1 MKTTSRMVITL
12 LLSLLVSSTF
22 TFMVR
27 APPPPTASIS
37 LTKTPSATLV
47 LSGTTVSYL
56 YNATNTGETDLTGAI
71 YDDVFGLVGSFVNL
85 APGGW
90 VGFNVSHVI
99 TQNTTNTATAYGVDT
114 YGQNATATDTAFVQV
129 YSLMPTIE
137 SCDSTGTQKDT
148 FLLDDDVY
156 GIGTGYRPSTTYNV
170 YVVEDV
176 TWVDGMAIP
185 PRVLGTATTVTSDAA
200 GNIPATLL
208 WSATLEPGKYDIVVD
223 VDGDDLYYAEA
234 DALDDSD
241 IEVTAGF
248 FVIPEVPLG
257 PIMATMGMFAALIG
271 FLRLKRLRP
280 KPRLE

>member
-1 MKTTSRMVITL
+1 VKTTSRIVMAL

-22 TFMVR
+22 AFLVR
-27 APPPPTASIS
+27 APPPPSAGIS
-37 LTKTPSATLV
+37 LTKTASATKV
-47 LSGTTVSYL
+47 LSGSSVSYL

-71 YDDVFGLVGSFVNL
+71 YDDVFGPVGSFVNL

-99 TQNTTNTATAYGVDT
+99 TQNTTNVATAYGVDE
-114 YGQNATATDTAFVQV
+114 YGQNVTATASAFVQV
-129 YSLMPTIE
+129 LIPTIE
-137 SCDSTGTQKDT
+137 SCDSAGVKKDT
-148 FLLDDDVY
+148 FLLGDKVY
-156 GIGTGYRPSTTYNV
+156 GTGSGYSVSTIYEV

-185 PRVLGTATTVTSDAA
+185 PRVAGTATSITSDAA
-200 GNIPATLL
+200 GDVPATLL
-208 WSATLEPGKYDIVVD
+208 WSNPLVAGKYDIVVD
-223 VDGDDLYYAEA
+223 VDGDGLYYAET

-280 KPRLE
+280 KPRL

>member
-1 MKTTSRMVITL
+1 VKTTLRMVITL

-27 APPPPTASIS
+27 APPPPTAGIS

-129 YSLMPTIE
+129 YILMPTIE

-148 FLLDDDVY
+148 FLLVDDVY
-156 GIGTGYRPSTTYNV
+156 GI
-170 YVVEDV
+170 
-176 TWVDGMAIP
+176 VDGMAIP

-208 WSATLEPGKYDIVVD
+208 WSATLEPGKYDIMVD
-223 VDGDDLYYAEA
+223 VDGDGLYYAEA

-257 PIMATMGMFAALIG
+257 PIMATIGMFAALIG